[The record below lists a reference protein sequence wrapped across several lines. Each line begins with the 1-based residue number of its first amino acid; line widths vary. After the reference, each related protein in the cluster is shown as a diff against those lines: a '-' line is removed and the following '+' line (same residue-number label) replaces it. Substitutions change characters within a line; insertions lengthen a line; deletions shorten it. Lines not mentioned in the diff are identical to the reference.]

1 MMLRCGYV
9 RIEHVRQKRNWRFTT
24 HEGFEIHFYELKE
37 SNARPLNQEKE
48 VVFVLEEKENQEI
61 EV

>member
-1 MMLRCGYV
+1 M

>member
-1 MMLRCGYV
+1 MLSCGFV
-9 RIEHVRQKRNWRFTT
+9 KIRHVRQKRKWLFTT
-24 HEGFEIHFYELKE
+24 NEGFEIHFYELKE
-37 SNARPLNQEKE
+37 SNAQHLNQEKE